1 MQKTTRRN
9 NFQRLITL
17 AMSVAMVVLWYDRA
31 AAYIDPSIGS
41 YLFQLLLA
49 GLLGAMFAL
58 KVFWGN
64 IKRFFTGTKGK
75 SRETDGNDR

>member
-1 MQKTTRRN
+1 
-9 NFQRLITL
+9 
-17 AMSVAMVVLWYDRA
+17 MVVVVWYDRA

-49 GLLGAMFAL
+49 GLLGAIFAL

-64 IKRFFTGTKGK
+64 IKRFFTGAKRKNG
-75 SRETDGNDR
+75 ETGENDR

>member
-1 MQKTTRRN
+1 VQKSTGRKN
-9 NFQRLITL
+9 SQRLFIM
-17 AMSVAMVVLWYDRA
+17 AMSAMIVVVWYDRA

-64 IKRFFTGTKGK
+64 IKRFFTGAKGK
-75 SRETDGNDR
+75 DRETDGNDR

>member
-1 MQKTTRRN
+1 
-9 NFQRLITL
+9 
-17 AMSVAMVVLWYDRA
+17 MSVTIVLLWYDRA

-64 IKRFFTGTKGK
+64 IKRFFTRAKGK
-75 SRETDGNDR
+75 DGETDGNDR